1 MIYDTIVGVATAVGY
16 SAINVV
22 RLSGVDAI
30 ELSSRVFK
38 GKNLLLADSHTV
50 HYGFFRYGDET
61 IDEVMATVF
70 RAPKSFTTED
80 VVEFSTHGGPYIAQ
94 RIVTAFLA
102 IGARLAEP
110 GEFTRRAYLN
120 GRIDLTQAESIM
132 DLINAKTATQLALA
146 HGSLS
151 GTVRAAV
158 ESMQAELLDIIAA
171 IEVHIDYPEY
181 DDAEV
186 VTNAIV
192 ISKVELL
199 HAKIREAIER
209 SVSGRIIRDGI
220 KTVIVGKPNVGKSS
234 LLNSLLKEDKA
245 IVTEISGT
253 TRDLVEGELRLGG
266 LLLKLIDTAGI
277 RETTDLV
284 EKIGIERTKKALS
297 EADLVLLV
305 LDSSKH
311 LTPEDEILISLTEP
325 KNRIIVGNKVDL
337 GGLLHVLEET
347 IVPVSA
353 KTGIGIE
360 RLEQAVRDKFLG
372 VGYNPSEQA
381 LFGNVRH
388 IGKLEEA
395 SAALSD
401 VLLAANAG
409 EPIDMV
415 EIDLK
420 RAWHALGE
428 ITGDVATDDLVT
440 ALFAKF
446 CLGK

>member
-30 ELSSRVFK
+30 ELSTRVFQ

-50 HYGFFRYGDET
+50 HYGFFRHGDET

-80 VVEFSTHGGPYIAQ
+80 VVEISSHGGPYIAQ
-94 RIVTAFLA
+94 RIVMAFLA
-102 IGARLAEP
+102 MGARLAEP

-158 ESMQAELLDIIAA
+158 ESMQSELLDIIAA

-199 HAKIREAIER
+199 HAKIRDAIER

-266 LLLKLIDTAGI
+266 LLLRLIDTAGI

-305 LDSSKH
+305 LDSSKR

-337 GGLLHVLEET
+337 GSQLNVLNET

-372 VGYNPSEQA
+372 VGYKPSEQA

-395 SAALSD
+395 SVALND
-401 VLLAANAG
+401 VLHAANAG